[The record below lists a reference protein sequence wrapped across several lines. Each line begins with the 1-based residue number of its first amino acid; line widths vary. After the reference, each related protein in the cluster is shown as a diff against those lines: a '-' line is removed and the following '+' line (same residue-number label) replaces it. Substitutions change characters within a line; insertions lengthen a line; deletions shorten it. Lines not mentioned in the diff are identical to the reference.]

1 MTEHTSKALNDRIE
15 TLEAHVKA
23 CESDI
28 TALTKALIETISALA
43 ADHPRRAKIAERLR
57 SFGDN
62 TTLDS
67 KQAYRL
73 MDAIADRIETAGDL

>member
-1 MTEHTSKALNDRIE
+1 MTEHTTKALNDRIE
-15 TLEAHVKA
+15 TLETDLRASEADVG
-23 CESDI
+23 
-28 TALTKALIETISALA
+28 ALTKALIETISALA

-62 TTLDS
+62 NTLNS
-67 KQAYRL
+67 KQAHRL